1 MATAPAEQLRHAL
14 AQAHALLGLS
24 RTQQPPTGKPSLAA
38 ILLARLDAYH
48 ALASAQPPQEPDVPA
63 QGGPSTSASDLDERD
78 LQHRTSLAAL
88 ALLERTASLL
98 PSLAAS
104 PAPSPAPSTSSARP
118 HTGAR
123 ATAPPPPLFGIG
135 DAKAL
140 AQLAAVVGRWGIR
153 NEPAPARA
161 HAKRGRAVEE
171 PRIVELGPDDEAD
184 KAAARI
190 RREDVVRRVVRGVLG
205 VDRDV
210 QVGAMAPGAKQFL
223 GTVLPQ
229 LLGALVGALV
239 DLGEDGGGDEGKWAR
254 EALDRIFKLTPTPT
268 VLSTL
273 LALVAATRPAS
284 ASRTRLSAL
293 LSAQLLHPA
302 GLRSLFVVVVGVG
315 SAAGGGGDDEVSVSK
330 LEMVRRV
337 VETAPVGGDDE
348 AYYANITSQLLD
360 LLRSAASS
368 SLAASLAQYAPG
380 TGKGKSRLAPQ
391 PAAPPLSVVP
401 APIIRAAAW
410 CVAHLVVAP
419 PPTRSGRTASQRLLA
434 ALHAPLLPASASAP
448 SPSPGGAL
456 GGRPLAT
463 HLALVSLLALYA
475 PPLPS
480 LLSTL
485 IAPLVPP
492 LLALVAF
499 LDAPRLVAPLDDA
512 GDARALEHVVR
523 DEASALL
530 GTWAKSAPAQEAV
543 RGVARAVERCE
554 AGEEFAIDARAG
566 ERAHE
571 GGGGAAAGH
580 SSSWRWAWGADGTP
594 ELVAERG
601 SSEEEDGGGEGDE
614 VQLRVDAPWL
624 VGWIAGLERKELAAG
639 LFLRWLDE
647 VKVLRGVEGV
657 EGARRTVTR
666 LQLVLQMVE
675 HLGSDILADPREI
688 IAFVAHALDAQV
700 GEPGAD
706 AGGVAEREEE
716 RKEEEPRGG
725 LAGLRIVEEDQGG
738 PDPLEG
744 AEQDEDELELG
755 LGTGF
760 GKDEMAMTALTLL
773 LAVLEADDKLDM
785 NNTPLLAVIYTQ
797 LDTLQ
802 ASTTSA
808 LIPPLAREARMVLS
822 LRRASSAFAA
832 SSSSTSTTTADGKPD
847 PLAAS
852 RDTYRSALKLLQD
865 PLLPVRAQGLHLL
878 RSLVLDKEHAL
889 LSTDPALLPAV
900 LDIFVAALEEEDSF
914 LYLNAVQ
921 GLSSLVDVFGR
932 QVVGRLLEVYT
943 GRRRDEPGGPRDV
956 GEGERGMREL
966 DKRLRVG
973 ETLTQV
979 IQRAGEALAVLIDDI
994 LPSLLVVLRSS
1005 NLPIPLRA
1013 SAITILA
1020 ACVETAPTALVQH
1033 ADALTEACVT
1043 LLQVE
1048 SVPLAPRARA
1058 AAAAPLEQQA
1068 RRDKGKEKQS
1078 RPAVL
1083 IEEVGDSSSAS
1094 SSAASSDD
1102 DDEPFSAQAQQDQD
1116 DVPPRPEE
1124 LVDPTTSSS
1133 KHPTLRRAA
1142 AVFLGALVRTVAHQ
1156 AAEAAERRE
1165 HAASAGYDERDPFGL
1180 GAGGIRMPFSPAV
1193 RAGSGD
1199 FLLRARPSQSEREAS
1214 LLGTDQLMRA
1224 RTVLRYVSETDEDAL
1239 VREQTRQVL
1248 SELEG

>member
-1 MATAPAEQLRHAL
+1 MATAPQDQLRHAL

-24 RTQQPPTGKPSLAA
+24 RHPQPPTGKPSLAA
-38 ILLARLDAYH
+38 LLLARLDAYH
-48 ALASAQPPQEPDVPA
+48 ALAPSKPPQEPDSPA
-63 QGGPSTSASDLDERD
+63 QGGSSTSSTTLDERT
-78 LQHRTSLAAL
+78 LQRRTALAAL
-88 ALLERTASLL
+88 ALLEHIASLV
-98 PSLAAS
+98 PSLTSSTS
-104 PAPSPAPSTSSARP
+104 PSLAPSTSSARP
-118 HTGAR
+118 HT
-123 ATAPPPPLFGIG
+123 TVPPPPPFGIG

-140 AQLAAVVGRWGIR
+140 AQLAAVVARWGIR
-153 NEPAPARA
+153 DEPSPVRT
-161 HAKRGRAVEE
+161 HAKRARPVE
-171 PRIVELGPDDEAD
+171 PGIVELGSEDEAD
-184 KAAARI
+184 EEAVRA
-190 RREDVVRRVVRGVLG
+190 RREDVVRRVVSVVG
-205 VDRDV
+205 VDHEVDL
-210 QVGAMAPGAKQFL
+210 GAKTAGDKQFL

-229 LLGALVGALV
+229 LLGPLVGALV
-239 DLGEDGGGDEGKWAR
+239 DLGDECGLDEGRWAR
-254 EALDRIFKLTPTPT
+254 EALDRVFKLTPTPT

-284 ASRTRLSAL
+284 PSRTRLSAL
-293 LSAQLLHPA
+293 LSAQLLHPT
-302 GLRSLFVVVVGVG
+302 GVRSLFLVVVGVG
-315 SAAGGGGDDEVSVSK
+315 SAAGGGDDEVSVQK

-337 VETAPVGGDDE
+337 VETAPADGDDE

-368 SLAASLAQYAPG
+368 SLTASLAQYAPSS
-380 TGKGKSRLAPQ
+380 TSKGKSRLAAT
-391 PAAPPLSVVP
+391 AAPPLSVVP
-401 APIIRAAAW
+401 VPIIRAAAW
-410 CVAHLVVAP
+410 CVAHLLVAP
-419 PPTRSGRTASQRLLA
+419 PPTRSGRAASQRLLA
-434 ALHAPLLPASASAP
+434 ALHKPLLPASAPALPAS
-448 SPSPGGAL
+448 GAL
-456 GGRPLAT
+456 GGKPLAT
-463 HLALVSLLALYA
+463 HLALVSLLSLYA

-480 LLSTL
+480 FLSTL
-485 IAPLVPP
+485 VAPLVPP
-492 LLALVAF
+492 LFALVAF
-499 LDAPRLVAPLDDA
+499 LDAPRLVAPVEDDD
-512 GDARALEHVVR
+512 GGARALEHVVR

-530 GTWAKSAPAQEAV
+530 GVWAKSVPALEAV
-543 RGVARAVERCE
+543 RGVAGAVERWE
-554 AGEEFAIDARAG
+554 AGDEFAADARGGASAA

-571 GGGGAAAGH
+571 VGGEAGAGR
-580 SSSWRWAWGADGTP
+580 SSWRWSWGADGAP
-594 ELVAERG
+594 VLVAEPS
-601 SSEEEDGGGEGDE
+601 SSEEDVGAAEF
-614 VQLRVDAPWL
+614 QLRVDAPWL

-647 VKVLRGVEGV
+647 VKVLRGVDGV

-688 IAFVAHALDAQV
+688 IAFVAHALDAQA
-700 GEPGAD
+700 GEPVDEAGAGVG
-706 AGGVAEREEE
+706 AGSEPV
-716 RKEEEPRGG
+716 RKEDEPRAG
-725 LAGLRIVEEDQGG
+725 LAGLRIVEEDEVKPEPLAGG
-738 PDPLEG
+738 G
-744 AEQDEDELELG
+744 EDEGEDESE

-797 LDTLQ
+797 LEFLQ
-802 ASTTSA
+802 SSTTSA

-832 SSSSTSTTTADGKPD
+832 SPSSTSTTTADGKPD

-943 GRRRDEPGGPRDV
+943 GRRRDERGGPREV
-956 GEGERGMREL
+956 GQGERGTREL

-979 IQRAGEALAVLIDDI
+979 VQRAGEALAVLINDL
-994 LPSLLVVLRSS
+994 LPSLLVVLRSA

-1020 ACVETAPTALVQH
+1020 ACVETAPTALVPH
-1033 ADALTEACVT
+1033 ADMLTEACVT

-1058 AAAAPLEQQA
+1058 AAASTEVSP
-1068 RRDKGKEKQS
+1068 RRAKGKEKQA

-1083 IEEVGDSSSAS
+1083 IEEIGDSSSS
-1094 SSAASSDD
+1094 SSSSDD
-1102 DDEPFSAQAQQDQD
+1102 DDAD
-1116 DVPPRPEE
+1116 DSPSQPSSGPDGLPRRPEE
-1124 LVDPTTSSS
+1124 LADPTTTAS

-1165 HAASAGYDERDPFGL
+1165 HVASAGYDERDPFGL
-1180 GAGGIRMPFSPAV
+1180 GAGGIRMPFAGTV
-1193 RAGSGD
+1193 RAGAGD
-1199 FLLRARPSQSEREAS
+1199 FLLRARPPAVEREAS
-1214 LLGTDQLMRA
+1214 LLGPDQLVRA

>member
-1 MATAPAEQLRHAL
+1 MATAPRDQLRHAL

-24 RTQQPPTGKPSLAA
+24 RNQQPPTGKPSLAA
-38 ILLARLDAYH
+38 VLDSRLAAYH
-48 ALASAQPPQEPDVPA
+48 ALASAQPSQELDSPA
-63 QGGPSTSASDLDERD
+63 QASSSTSTSDLDEHA
-78 LQHRTSLAAL
+78 LQRRTALAAL
-88 ALLERTASLL
+88 DLLECIASLV
-98 PSLAAS
+98 PSLTS
-104 PAPSPAPSTSSARP
+104 PISPSSGPSTSSARP
-118 HTGAR
+118 HTA
-123 ATAPPPPLFGIG
+123 APLPPLFGIG

-140 AQLAAVVGRWGIR
+140 AQLAAVVARWGIR
-153 NEPAPARA
+153 DEPTPARA
-161 HAKRGRAVEE
+161 HQKRARTVE
-171 PRIVELGPDDEAD
+171 PRIVELGSDDEAD
-184 KAAARI
+184 EEVARA
-190 RREDVVRRVVRGVLG
+190 RREDVVRRVVGGVIG
-205 VDRDV
+205 VDREVDL
-210 QVGAMAPGAKQFL
+210 GAKTAGDKQFL

-229 LLGALVGALV
+229 LLGPLVGALV
-239 DLGEDGGGDEGKWAR
+239 DLGDERGVDEGRWAR
-254 EALDRIFKLTPTPT
+254 EALDRVFKLTPTPT

-273 LALVAATRPAS
+273 LALVAATRAAS
-284 ASRTRLSAL
+284 PSRARLSAL
-293 LSAQLLHPA
+293 LSAQLLHPT
-302 GLRSLFVVVVGVG
+302 GVRSLFLVVVGVG
-315 SAAGGGGDDEVSVSK
+315 AAAGGGDDDVSVQK
-330 LEMVRRV
+330 LEMVRRL
-337 VETAPVGGDDE
+337 VETAPAGGNDKL
-348 AYYANITSQLLD
+348 YYANITSQLLD

-368 SLAASLAQYAPG
+368 SLTASLAQYAASSVN
-380 TGKGKSRLAPQ
+380 KGKSRLAA
-391 PAAPPLSVVP
+391 PAAAPLSVVP
-401 APIIRAAAW
+401 VPVIRAAAW
-410 CVAHLVVAP
+410 CVAHLLVAP
-419 PPTRSGRTASQRLLA
+419 PPTRSGRTASQRLLV
-434 ALHAPLLPASASAP
+434 ALHAPLFPASAPAP
-448 SPSPGGAL
+448 PARVGAL
-456 GGRPLAT
+456 GGTPLAT
-463 HLALVSLLALYA
+463 HLALVSLLSLCA

-480 LLSTL
+480 FLSTL
-485 IAPLVPP
+485 VAPLVPP
-492 LLALVAF
+492 LFALVAF
-499 LDAPRLVAPLDDA
+499 LDAPRLVAPVDSDGGA
-512 GDARALEHVVR
+512 AAPALEHVVR

-530 GTWAKSAPAQEAV
+530 GVWAKSVPAPDAV
-543 RGVARAVERCE
+543 RGVARAVERWE
-554 AGEEFAIDARAG
+554 AGDEFAVDARGGSSGSERGQYDDGGAARAG
-566 ERAHE
+566 R
-571 GGGGAAAGH
+571 
-580 SSSWRWAWGADGTP
+580 SSWRWSWAADGAP
-594 ELVAERG
+594 ALVAEPA
-601 SSEEEDGGGEGDE
+601 SSEEDGGDGAEF
-614 VQLRVDAPWL
+614 QLRVDAPWL

-688 IAFVAHALDAQV
+688 IAFVAHALDAQT
-700 GEPGAD
+700 GEPGVE
-706 AGGVAEREEE
+706 AGQGGSARRKGQ
-716 RKEEEPRGG
+716 RKEDEPRGG
-725 LAGLRIVEEDQGG
+725 LAGLRIVEEDEVETA
-738 PDPLEG
+738 PLEG
-744 AEQDEDELELG
+744 AEQDEDESELG

-785 NNTPLLAVIYTQ
+785 GNTPLLAVIYTQ
-797 LDTLQ
+797 LEILQ
-802 ASTTSA
+802 ASTSSA

-832 SSSSTSTTTADGKPD
+832 SSSSASSTTADGKSD

-889 LSTDPALLPAV
+889 LTTDPALLPAV

-943 GRRRDEPGGPRDV
+943 GRRRDETGGPRQV
-956 GEGERGMREL
+956 GQGERGMREL

-979 IQRAGEALAVLIDDI
+979 IQRAGEALAILVDDF
-994 LPSLLVVLRSS
+994 LPSLLLVLRSAD
-1005 NLPIPLRA
+1005 LPVPLRA

-1033 ADALTEACVT
+1033 ADVLTEACVT

-1058 AAAAPLEQQA
+1058 AAAAPEVPP
-1068 RRDKGKEKQS
+1068 RRLKGKEKQT

-1083 IEEVGDSSSAS
+1083 IEEVGDKSS
-1094 SSAASSDD
+1094 ASSDD
-1102 DDEPFSAQAQQDQD
+1102 DEADED
-1116 DVPPRPEE
+1116 DLSPPPPTPDHDGVAPRPEE
-1124 LVDPTTSSS
+1124 LADPTTTAS

-1142 AVFLGALVRTVAHQ
+1142 AVFLGALVRTVSHQ

-1180 GAGGIRMPFSPAV
+1180 GAGGIRMPFASTV
-1193 RAGSGD
+1193 RAGAGD
-1199 FLLRARPSQSEREAS
+1199 FLLRARPPAAEREAS
-1214 LLGTDQLMRA
+1214 LLDPEQLVRA